1 MKKFCVSEKV
11 FEQMPTYCIGVLV
24 AEGID
29 NAHSCSAIAQ
39 MLEEQIGNFSE
50 RFAYDNVREIQNIK
64 AFRDAFTK
72 LGMNPNKFMCSI
84 EALAKRVQKNG
95 QLPSINPLVD
105 LGNAFS
111 LKYVLPIGA
120 HDIDNMEGDF
130 EVRFSSDLDLFQGM
144 GETQSEP
151 MPEGELVYVSANQVK
166 TRRWIWRQSEDGKI
180 TENTTN
186 IFIPI
191 DGFSD
196 INKES
201 VLQAQDELAH
211 FLESQFG
218 VSVKTG
224 FIDIKQPEIELL

>member
-11 FEQMPTYCIGVLV
+11 FEHMPTYCIGVLV
-24 AEGID
+24 AGGID
-29 NAHSCSAIAQ
+29 NAQSCSAITE
-39 MLEEQIGNFSE
+39 MLEEQIESFVE
-50 RFAYDNVREIQNIK
+50 RFDSVNIREIQNIK
-64 AFRDAFTK
+64 AFRDAFIK

-95 QLPSINPLVD
+95 QLPSINSLVD

-120 HDIDNMEGDF
+120 HDIDNMERDF
-130 EVRFSSDLDLFQGM
+130 EVRFSNDLDLFQGM
-144 GETQSEP
+144 DQSQSEA
-151 MPEGELVYVSANQVK
+151 MPEDELVYVSAHQVK

-218 VSVKTG
+218 VVVKTG
-224 FIDIKQPEIELL
+224 LIDIEQPEMELL